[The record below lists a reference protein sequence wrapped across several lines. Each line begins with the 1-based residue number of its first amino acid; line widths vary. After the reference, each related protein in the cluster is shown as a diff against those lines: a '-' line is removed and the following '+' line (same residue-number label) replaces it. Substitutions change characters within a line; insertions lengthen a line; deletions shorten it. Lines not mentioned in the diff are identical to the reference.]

1 MRLHWGLSLLPAVYS
16 IFAGPPR
23 PNTAKNLVE
32 TFDHYPV
39 NSTKSKLLIGRNS
52 TGDTCKPEP
61 TSRYLNSVTEK
72 FAVNGTGIPE
82 VDFDVGESY
91 AGLLPISNKTD
102 EKDKMFFWFFPT
114 VNEEHKD
121 DKEIIIWLTGGP
133 GCSSLIA
140 LLQENGPFSWQ
151 PGTLKPK
158 RNPWS
163 WHLLT
168 NVVWIEQP
176 IGTGFSEGEPSI
188 SNEDEL
194 AAQFMGFWRNFVDVF
209 GLHGW
214 RVYIAAESYG
224 GFYGPYISSH
234 FIDANDTDHYN
245 LAGLIIYDGATTVET
260 VQYYLPILPYIS
272 RHASEFALDDNT
284 LFLARKI
291 SDECGFTEF
300 YDRYLTFPPSG
311 TQPIIDPVTGMLPNV
326 TSITN
331 TTCIATLTETVQN
344 GILKTN
350 PCFNIYNILDH
361 CPMVYT
367 PIDDPYSSRTDNPYF
382 NRADVKTAIHAPASA
397 TWHSCVLPSQVFK
410 PNDSSLPSGQKQ
422 LPRVIET
429 TQNVIFAHGDADWVI
444 PMDGVLLGIQNMTWG
459 GKMGFQCKP
468 KDPFYVPLYGFDP
481 FGNQTVYYA
490 SDMLAGTGVMGT
502 VHEERGFTF
511 VVTKLAGH
519 QGPGYAPAASIRH
532 LEKLLG
538 RVDSLSRTEP
548 FTLPELRNITQL
560 EEPLGMGTAH
570 IPEGRGSTKPLEG

>member
-1 MRLHWGLSLLPAVYS
+1 MGFHWVLPLLPAINS
-16 IFAGPPR
+16 IFAGPPG
-23 PNTAKNLVE
+23 PSTALVE
-32 TFDHYPV
+32 PFDHHPV
-39 NSTKSKLLIGRNS
+39 NSTTSKLPLIGRNFTS
-52 TGDTCKPEP
+52 DTCEPEP
-61 TSRYLNSVTEK
+61 TSRYLNSATEK

-102 EKDKMFFWFFPT
+102 EKDNMFFWFFPT

-121 DKEIIIWLTGGP
+121 DKEIVIWLSGGP

-176 IGTGFSEGEPSI
+176 IGTGFSAGEPSI
-188 SNEDEL
+188 TNEDEL

-214 RVYIAAESYG
+214 RIYIAAESYG
-224 GFYGPYISSH
+224 GYYGPYISSH
-234 FIDANDTDHYN
+234 FIDANDTDYYN
-245 LAGLIIYDGATTVET
+245 LTGLIIYDGAITAKTVH
-260 VQYYLPILPYIS
+260 YNLPILPYIS
-272 RHASEFALDDNT
+272 RHASEFALDNNT
-284 LFLARKI
+284 LSLARHI

-311 TQPIIDPVTGMLPNV
+311 MQPTIDPVTHMLPNV

-331 TTCIATLTETVQN
+331 VTCIGMLRDTV
-344 GILKTN
+344 LKGAIMTN
-350 PCFNIYNILDH
+350 ACFNDYNILDH

-367 PIDDPYSSRTDNPYF
+367 PIDSNDPYFDRTD
-382 NRADVKTAIHAPASA
+382 VKKAIHAPAS
-397 TWHSCVLPSQVFK
+397 TPWQPCTGPEYVFK
-410 PNDSSLPSGQKQ
+410 TADSSLPSGLKQ
-422 LPRVIET
+422 LPQVIEI
-429 TQNVIFAHGDADWVI
+429 TQNVIIAHGDADWAI
-444 PMDGVLLGIQNMTWG
+444 TMDGVLLGIQNMTWS

-481 FGNQTVYYA
+481 FSDQLVYYA
-490 SDMLAGTGVMGT
+490 SDMPAGTGVMGT

-519 QGPGYAPAASIRH
+519 QGPGYAPAASLRH

-538 RVDSLSRTEP
+538 RVDSMSCTEP

-560 EEPLGMGTAH
+560 EEPLGMGTVH
-570 IPEGRGSTKPLEG
+570 IPEGRGSTRPLEG

>member
-1 MRLHWGLSLLPAVYS
+1 MGFHWVLPLLPAISS
-16 IFAGPPR
+16 IFAGPPG
-23 PNTAKNLVE
+23 PSTAKNLVE
-32 TFDHYPV
+32 PFDRYPV
-39 NSTKSKLLIGRNS
+39 NSTTSKLPLIGRNF
-52 TGDTCKPEP
+52 TGDTCEPEP
-61 TSRYLNSVTEK
+61 TSRYLNSFTEK

-102 EKDKMFFWFFPT
+102 EKDNMFFWFFPT

-121 DKEIIIWLTGGP
+121 DKEITIWLTGGP

-163 WHLLT
+163 WHRLT

-176 IGTGFSEGEPSI
+176 IGTGFSKGEPSI
-188 SNEDEL
+188 TNEDEL

-214 RVYIAAESYG
+214 RVYIATESYG
-224 GFYGPYISSH
+224 GYYGPYISSH
-234 FIDANDTDHYN
+234 FIDANNTDHYN
-245 LAGLIIYDGATTVET
+245 LAGLIMYDGVITGKT
-260 VQYYLPILPYIS
+260 VQYNLPILPFIS
-272 RHASEFALDDNT
+272 RHASEFALDDKT
-284 LFLARKI
+284 LSFARHT
-291 SDECGFTEF
+291 SDECGFTDF

-311 TQPIIDPVTGMLPNV
+311 PQPIIDPATNMLPNV
-326 TSITN
+326 TSIPKDV
-331 TTCIATLTETVQN
+331 CVGKLRDTV
-344 GILKTN
+344 LKAAHNAN
-350 PCFNIYNILDH
+350 PCFNEYNILEF
-361 CPMVYT
+361 CPTVYT
-367 PIDDPYSSRTDNPYF
+367 PINGGVPYF
-382 NRADVKTAIHAPASA
+382 NRTDVKNAIHAPAS
-397 TWHSCVLPSQVFK
+397 TPWQSCTVYENVFK
-410 PNDSSLPSGQKQ
+410 TEDSSLPSGMKQ
-422 LPRVIET
+422 LPQVIET

-444 PMDGVLLGIQNMTWG
+444 TMDGVLLGIQNMTWG

-468 KDPFYVPLYGFDP
+468 KDPFYVPLYGYNPED
-481 FGNQTVYYA
+481 NQHRYYA
-490 SDMLAGTGVMGT
+490 GDMPAGSGVLGT

-519 QGPGYAPAASIRH
+519 QGPGYAPAASLRH

-538 RVDSLSRTEP
+538 RVDSMSRTEP

-560 EEPLGMGTAH
+560 EEPLGMGTVH
-570 IPEGRGSTKPLEG
+570 IPEGRGSTKPLLG

>member
-1 MRLHWGLSLLPAVYS
+1 MRLHWVLSLLPAVYS
-16 IFAGPPR
+16 IFAGPLR

-32 TFDHYPV
+32 TFDHYPA
-39 NSTKSKLLIGRNS
+39 NSTTSKLLIGRNS
-52 TGDTCKPEP
+52 TGDTCKSEP

-82 VDFDVGESY
+82 IDFDVGESY

-121 DKEIIIWLTGGP
+121 DKEIVIWLTGGP
-133 GCSSLIA
+133 GCSSLVA

-188 SNEDEL
+188 TNEDEL

-224 GFYGPYISSH
+224 GYYGPYISSH

-245 LAGLIIYDGATTVET
+245 LAGLIIYDGAIATDTVH
-260 VQYYLPILPYIS
+260 YYLPILPYIS

-284 LFLARKI
+284 LFHVRQI

-326 TSITN
+326 TSITAE
-331 TTCIATLTETVQN
+331 TCGDTLAEIVQN
-344 GILKTN
+344 GILMTN
-350 PCFNIYNILDH
+350 PCFNTYNILDH
-361 CPMVYT
+361 CPTVYS
-367 PIDDPYSSRTDNPYF
+367 PIFDDPYF
-382 NRADVKTAIHAPASA
+382 NRTDVKKAIHVPAS
-397 TWHSCVLPSQVFK
+397 TPWRWCREREYVFK
-410 PNDSSLPSGQKQ
+410 FNDSSLPSGQKQ

-481 FGNQTVYYA
+481 FSNQTVYYA

-538 RVDSLSRTEP
+538 RVDSMSCTEP

-560 EEPLGMGTAH
+560 EEPLGMGTVH
-570 IPEGRGSTKPLEG
+570 IPEGRGPTKPLEG

>member
-1 MRLHWGLSLLPAVYS
+1 MRLHWVLSLLPAVYS
-16 IFAGPPR
+16 IFTGPPR

-114 VNEEHKD
+114 INEEHKD
-121 DKEIIIWLTGGP
+121 DKEIVIWLTGGP
-133 GCSSLIA
+133 GCSSLTA

-151 PGTLKPK
+151 PGTLKPM

-168 NVVWIEQP
+168 NVVWIDQP
-176 IGTGFSEGEPSI
+176 IGTGFSKGEPSI
-188 SNEDEL
+188 TNEDEL
-194 AAQFMGFWRNFVDVF
+194 AVQFMGFWRNFVDVF

-234 FIDANDTDHYN
+234 FIDANDTDYYN
-245 LAGLIIYDGATTVET
+245 PAGLIIYDGLITDQTVHFHI
-260 VQYYLPILPYIS
+260 PILPYIS

-284 LFLARKI
+284 LFLASQI

-311 TQPIIDPVTGMLPNV
+311 TQPTIDPVTAMLPNV
-326 TSITN
+326 TSITD
-331 TTCIATLTETVQN
+331 TTCIGTLRDTVVK
-344 GILKTN
+344 GALTTN
-350 PCFNIYNILDH
+350 ACFNEYNILDH
-361 CPMVYT
+361 CPTVYT
-367 PIDDPYSSRTDNPYF
+367 PIFDDPYF
-382 NRADVKTAIHAPASA
+382 NRTDVKRAIHVPAS
-397 TWHSCVLPSQVFK
+397 TPWQWCRELKYVFK
-410 PNDSSLPSGQKQ
+410 PNDSSLPSTLKQ
-422 LPRVIET
+422 LPQVIET
-429 TQNVIFAHGDADWVI
+429 TQNVIFAHGDADWAI
-444 PMDGVLLGIQNMTWG
+444 TMDGVLLGIQNMTWG
-459 GKMGFQCKP
+459 GKMGFQSKP
-468 KDPFYVPLYGFDP
+468 KDPFYVPLYGFVP
-481 FGNQTVYYA
+481 LSNQTVYYA
-490 SDMLAGTGVMGT
+490 SDMPAGTGVMGT

-538 RVDSLSRTEP
+538 RVDSMSHTDP

-560 EEPLGMGTAH
+560 EEPLGMGTVH

>member
-1 MRLHWGLSLLPAVYS
+1 MRLHWVLSLLPAVHS
-16 IFAGPPR
+16 IFAGPLR

-121 DKEIIIWLTGGP
+121 DKEIVIWLTGGP
-133 GCSSLIA
+133 GCSSLVA

-188 SNEDEL
+188 TNEDEL
-194 AAQFMGFWRNFVDVF
+194 AVQFMGFWRNFVDVF

-224 GFYGPYISSH
+224 GYYGPYISSH

-245 LAGLIIYDGATTVET
+245 LAGLIIYDGAIATDT
-260 VQYYLPILPYIS
+260 VQYNLTILPYIS
-272 RHASEFALDDNT
+272 RYASEFALDDNT
-284 LFLARKI
+284 LSLARQI

-311 TQPIIDPVTGMLPNV
+311 TQPILDPVTGMLPNV
-326 TSITN
+326 TSITAV
-331 TTCIATLTETVQN
+331 TCGETLIDTV
-344 GILKTN
+344 LKGAYTAN
-350 PCFNIYNILDH
+350 PCFNRFNILDH
-361 CPMVYT
+361 CPTVYT
-367 PIDDPYSSRTDNPYF
+367 PIDDNDPYF
-382 NRADVKTAIHAPASA
+382 NRADVKTAIHAPTSIA
-397 TWHSCVLPSQVFK
+397 WHSCMAPDYVFK
-410 PNDSSLPSGQKQ
+410 PRDRSLPSGQKQ

-429 TQNVIFAHGDADWVI
+429 TQNVIFAHGDADWAI
-444 PMDGVLLGIQNMTWG
+444 KMDGVLLGIQNMTWG
-459 GKMGFQCKP
+459 GKMGFQSKP
-468 KDPFYVPLYGFDP
+468 KDPFYVPLYGYDLTQDP
-481 FGNQTVYYA
+481 HTYYA
-490 SDMLAGTGVMGT
+490 GDMPAGSGVLGT

-511 VVTKLAGH
+511 VVTQLAGH

-538 RVDSLSRTEP
+538 RVDSMSRTEP

-570 IPEGRGSTKPLEG
+570 IPEGKGSTKPLEG